1 MYLMSNAPECI
12 GPSAPTCKTEHTHV
26 KQGLHLKTNKTPK
39 LKKQTNKTP
48 KLPTLIKQTHDLI
61 KNINLNLSK
70 I

>member
-39 LKKQTNKTP
+39 LINKQIKPLNYQLLLHK
-48 KLPTLIKQTHDLI
+48 PTT
-61 KNINLNLSK
+61 
-70 I
+70 